1 MYNLNIPNSDKDVIT
16 IYLINWVAIIIGILS
31 GTFSIIGFAYSYK
44 LNVAN
49 IFITVSKV
57 NAIYGDSI
65 KVVIGLTNESSNG
78 IEITDL
84 KLFQNGKQIKDNGY
98 DYQIENDTYAKKYS
112 ISKYL
117 FNTSYLTAPKG
128 SEEYEIHSNSDNF
141 NGTRLLSKVGITTYY
156 SYWINKDQ
164 VPDTLKITANKRLRL
179 FSKTKRYSIFWI
191 Y

>member
-1 MYNLNIPNSDKDVIT
+1 MYNLDIPNSDKDVIA
-16 IYLINWVAIIIGILS
+16 IYLINLVAIIIGILS

-49 IFITVSKV
+49 IFINVRKV

-98 DYQIENDTYAKKYS
+98 DYQKENDAYAKKYS
-112 ISKYL
+112 MSKYF
-117 FNTSYLTAPKG
+117 FNTSSLTAPKG

-141 NGTRLLSKVGITTYY
+141 NGTLLLSKVGIPTYY

-179 FSKTKRYSIFWI
+179 FSKTKRYSIF
-191 Y
+191 

>member
-16 IYLINWVAIIIGILS
+16 IYLINLVAIIIGILS

-49 IFITVSKV
+49 IFINVRKV

-98 DYQIENDTYAKKYS
+98 DYQKENDTYAKKYS
-112 ISKYL
+112 MSNYL
-117 FNTSYLTAPKG
+117 FNTSSLAAPKG

-179 FSKTKRYSIFWI
+179 FSKTKRYSIF
-191 Y
+191 

>member
-16 IYLINWVAIIIGILS
+16 IYLINLVAIIIGILS

-49 IFITVSKV
+49 IFINVRKV

-98 DYQIENDTYAKKYS
+98 YYQKENDTYAKN
-112 ISKYL
+112 I
-117 FNTSYLTAPKG
+117 
-128 SEEYEIHSNSDNF
+128 
-141 NGTRLLSKVGITTYY
+141 LLV
-156 SYWINKDQ
+156 N
-164 VPDTLKITANKRLRL
+164 
-179 FSKTKRYSIFWI
+179 IFLI
-191 Y
+191 LLL